1 MAKNKST
8 VYLGYEDE
16 EITVK
21 QEQLLNSSTNKIG
34 GLPDWPRHEVTVP
47 ACPLCGTVRPLIVQM
62 YAPLDRSQFHR
73 NLYVFGCVSPAC
85 SQNPKSWVCVRT
97 QHLDNQ
103 FDVICEQSAKT
114 TAAPAKHKKKT
125 KSSGVQ
131 PVNWCSGADDW
142 GDSEGSGGNGRNDV
156 SETVDE
162 AMDMTA
168 DDEQNE
174 RNGNV
179 RLNALQYAKGGM
191 EMEEP
196 VKQEQVKIGD
206 DEDDE
211 DESTSVE
218 NDLVCGFNQIDMS
231 SPQNADEDPNA
242 NCAAAAAPS
251 ADVAGAGA
259 TAAICAEIEGPENDV
274 VLVDTPK
281 KPERDLIALLKHTS
295 IPATLGPLSQ
305 IKDLTLKSYFIAVDV
320 ESKVKVEEFENYG
333 GTLSMD
339 HIRDLYQEY
348 KLRDDESAHS
358 PMGGGASSSG
368 EPCDD
373 HESYEKALPAHG
385 DIVFHNFITTIQ
397 QNPGQILRYSRDALP
412 LLVAPLTDPLPKCQN
427 CKGETICE
435 VQLLPTLIPK
445 LRFQHNGSNA
455 PIEYGNVLVFTCLKS
470 CWDTPDL
477 MRYEHIVVQA
487 ES

>member
-16 EITVK
+16 EVTAK
-21 QEQLLNSSTNKIG
+21 QEQFLNSCTNKIG
-34 GLPDWPRHEVTVP
+34 GAPDWPRHEVTIP
-47 ACPLCGTVRPLIVQM
+47 SCPLCGAVRPLIVQM

-73 NLYVFGCVSPAC
+73 SLYVFGCVSPAC
-85 SQNPKSWVCVRT
+85 SQNSKSWACVRT
-97 QHLDNQ
+97 QHLDHQ
-103 FDVICEQSAKT
+103 FEVISEQSPKATGKQ
-114 TAAPAKHKKKT
+114 HSKKKG
-125 KSSGVQ
+125 KSSGLQ
-131 PVNWCSGADDW
+131 AVNWCSGADDW
-142 GDSEGSGGNGRNDV
+142 GDSGCGATELAKTNSV
-156 SETVDE
+156 VLDE
-162 AMDMTA
+162 AMDITA
-168 DDEQNE
+168 DEEQNE

-179 RLNALQYAKGGM
+179 RPNALQYAKADV
-191 EMEEP
+191 ELDEP
-196 VKQEQVKIGD
+196 VQLEQVKIGA
-206 DEDDE
+206 DEDDDE
-211 DESTSVE
+211 DESTSLE
-218 NDLVCGFNQIDMS
+218 NDLISGFHQIDMI
-231 SPQNADEDPNA
+231 SPQNAEEDPNA

-251 ADVAGAGA
+251 LDGAGA
-259 TAAICAEIEGPENDV
+259 NAASAAICAEIEGPETDL

-295 IPATLGPLSQ
+295 SSLSQ
-305 IKDLTLKSYFIAVDV
+305 IKDLTLKSYYIAVDV
-320 ESKVKVEEFENYG
+320 ESKAQVEEYENYG
-333 GTLSMD
+333 GALSMD

-348 KLRDDESAHS
+348 KLRDEDTVHS
-358 PMGGGASSSG
+358 PTGGASGSV
-368 EPCDD
+368 EPSDE

-397 QNPGQILRYSRDALP
+397 QNPGQLLRYSRDALP
-412 LLVAPLTDPLPKCQN
+412 LLVAPLKEPLPKCQN

-445 LRFQHNGSNA
+445 LRFQLNGCNA

-477 MRYEHIVVQA
+477 MRYEHIVVQS